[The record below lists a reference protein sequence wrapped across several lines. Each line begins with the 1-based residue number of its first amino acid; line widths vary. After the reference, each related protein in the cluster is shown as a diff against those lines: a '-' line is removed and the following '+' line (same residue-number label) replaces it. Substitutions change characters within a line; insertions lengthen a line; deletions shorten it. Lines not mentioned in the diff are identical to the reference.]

1 MYVYT
6 HIKYVIYIIL
16 SNTERDLEASVLVAL
31 NLLMSVQCCLFSDL
45 HVIVLEIRYCPSH
58 PFIFVGL

>member
-45 HVIVLEIRYCPSH
+45 HVIVLEIR
-58 PFIFVGL
+58 

>member
-16 SNTERDLEASVLVAL
+16 SNTERDLEASVSCSESADECTV
-31 NLLMSVQCCLFSDL
+31 LF
-45 HVIVLEIRYCPSH
+45 VLRSPCDCIRDQILS
-58 PFIFVGL
+58 